1 MNNIKNFNEFTGTEL
16 EEIVYNQELN
26 EGIMGGGIRGFFNKR
41 AAGKI
46 KAELSEEIELSKSII
61 EGIKQG
67 LDSLNSDFDVLRKEF
82 SEKNGDKKSENQ
94 KTLDSIMKIIDDSR
108 KNTWDLNEL
117 IDEGEIDY
125 AGFTANIGIA
135 SVAYFGI
142 LLTPF
147 RATVI
152 IHKGYNYFFN
162 IVKNTIRK
170 ALVMLQLNFDQFE
183 NLIITKGFQSL
194 DYLQDQDTSVKISEF
209 YGKLQA
215 KLFDEKTGMMK
226 GKRGSEF
233 AKQQMQLAKNQI
245 DAMMKA
251 DKSRKLSDNAYNCLD
266 QYNNTYTKSLE
277 TLRQYTQDDV
287 QKHLDSIKT
296 SMNKLAGQDVDLQ
309 TYAELVI
316 AAAEEHA
323 YKVSSSIYNK
333 FAKMTEVFS
342 LPNQKKLIDLI
353 QASTKEQM
361 DAAEKEANEKKESDN
376 LKKIK
381 EDSDKREKDGLEVFK
396 SIGGIEIGDID
407 EETKKYDK
415 SKIKNAKKWTYE
427 KYNELDDEQKD
438 KLETWLMSHPEVL
451 KECNKTLQI
460 TINTPFNDTSYID
473 SLIDYV
479 GPYIKEKKKKLKES
493 YFLNFDQFVFE
504 SSAKSE
510 YEMSDDDKKEFDE
523 KFDEL
528 KLGEVNDSKDLLKLV
543 FGDDYDGDDDV
554 EITDETKAKLDYLIK
569 KCEDTDE
576 LDNDVLNSLMDFK
589 KNIDSDG
596 TSKSKYYIS
605 FADLNDNQI
614 DDLKE
619 LYENEE
625 VSIVALKVIGEKV
638 LNDKTFKKN
647 SKVIVDIINK
657 CIKSKKGNISYMTY
671 LLLKKSIEKLDDLR
685 NHDYVTIE
693 NNEKKSDE

>member
-1 MNNIKNFNEFTGTEL
+1 MNNIKSFNEFTGTEL

-26 EGIMGGGIRGFFNKR
+26 EGSIMGKGLRGFFNKR
-41 AAGKI
+41 ASGRV
-46 KAELSEEIELSKSII
+46 KAELAEEIEMSKSIM

-67 LDSLNSDFDVLRKEF
+67 LDSLNSDFDVLRKNF
-82 SEKNGDKKSENQ
+82 DDKEGEKSENQ
-94 KTLDSIMKIIDDSR
+94 KTLDSIMKIIEDSR

-125 AGFTANIGIA
+125 TGFTANVGIA

-147 RATVI
+147 RSVVM

-296 SMNKLAGQDVDLQ
+296 SMTKLAGQEADLQ
-309 TYAELVI
+309 IFAELII

-361 DAAEKEANEKKESDN
+361 DDAEKETNEKKEAAD
-376 LKKIK
+376 LKEK
-381 EDSDKREKDGLEVFK
+381 EEAANKLESDGLEVFK
-396 SIGGIEIGDID
+396 SIDGIEIGDMD

-415 SKIKNAKKWTYE
+415 SKIKNAKDWTYE

-438 KLETWLMSHPEVL
+438 KLDTWLMTHPEVL
-451 KECNKTLQI
+451 KECDETLQI
-460 TINTPFNDTSYID
+460 TINTPLNDTSYID

-479 GPYIKEKKKKLKES
+479 GPYIKEKEIKKVKES
-493 YFLNFDQFVFE
+493 YFMNFDQFVFE
-504 SSAKSE
+504 SEGSKEE
-510 YEMSDDDKKEFDE
+510 YEMSEDDKKKFDDEFD
-523 KFDEL
+523 
-528 KLGEVNDSKDLLKLV
+528 KLEPDDMNKDDLLKLM
-543 FGDDYDGDDDV
+543 FGDEYDDPDDIKKDSESKV
-554 EITDETKAKLDYLIK
+554 KLDYLIG
-569 KCEDTDE
+569 KCEKVAEFPDSI
-576 LDNDVLNSLMDFK
+576 LNDL
-589 KNIDSDG
+589 KNIRKGLDSEG
-596 TSKSKYYIS
+596 TKNSKYYIT
-605 FADLNDNQI
+605 FGDLNDNQI

-638 LNDKTFKKN
+638 LNDKTFSKN
-647 SKVIVDIINK
+647 SKLIVETINK
-657 CIKSKKGNISYMTY
+657 CIKSKREKISLMTY
-671 LLLKKSIEKLDDLR
+671 NLLKKSIEKLDYLR
-685 NHDYVTIE
+685 NHD
-693 NNEKKSDE
+693 

>member
-1 MNNIKNFNEFTGTEL
+1 MNNIKSFDEFTGTEL

-26 EGIMGGGIRGFFNKR
+26 EGIMGKGLRGFFNKR
-41 AAGKI
+41 AAGKVR
-46 KAELSEEIELSKSII
+46 AELVDEIEMSKSIM

-67 LDSLNSDFDVLRKEF
+67 LDSLNSDFDVLRKNF
-82 SEKNGDKKSENQ
+82 DDKEGEKSENQ
-94 KTLDSIMKIIDDSR
+94 KTLDSIMKIIEDSR

-125 AGFTANIGIA
+125 TGFTANVGIA

-147 RATVI
+147 RSVVM

-296 SMNKLAGQDVDLQ
+296 SMTKLAGQEVDLQ
-309 TYAELVI
+309 TFAELII
-316 AAAEEHA
+316 ATAEEHA

-396 SIGGIEIGDID
+396 SIDGIEIGDID

-415 SKIKNAKKWTYE
+415 SKIKNAKDWTYE

-438 KLETWLMSHPEVL
+438 KLDAWLMSHPEVL
-451 KECNKTLQI
+451 KECDETLQVA
-460 TINTPFNDTSYID
+460 INIPFNDTSYID

-479 GPYIKEKKKKLKES
+479 GPYIKEKEIKKVKES
-493 YFLNFDQFVFE
+493 YFMNFDQFVFE
-504 SSAKSE
+504 SEGSKEE
-510 YEMSDDDKKEFDE
+510 YEMSEDDKKKFDDEFD
-523 KFDEL
+523 
-528 KLGEVNDSKDLLKLV
+528 KLEPDDMNKDDLLKLM
-543 FGDDYDGDDDV
+543 FGDEYDDPDDIKKDSESKV
-554 EITDETKAKLDYLIK
+554 KLDYLIG
-569 KCEDTDE
+569 KCEKVAEFPDSI
-576 LDNDVLNSLMDFK
+576 LNDL
-589 KNIDSDG
+589 KNIRKGLDSEG
-596 TSKSKYYIS
+596 TKNSKYYIT
-605 FADLNDNQI
+605 FGDLNDNQI

-638 LNDKTFKKN
+638 LNDKTFSKN
-647 SKVIVDIINK
+647 SKLIVETINK
-657 CIKSKKGNISYMTY
+657 CIESKREKISLMTY
-671 LLLKKSIEKLDDLR
+671 NLLKKSIEKLDDLR
-685 NHDYVTIE
+685 NHDYISV
-693 NNEKKSDE
+693 EKEKSED